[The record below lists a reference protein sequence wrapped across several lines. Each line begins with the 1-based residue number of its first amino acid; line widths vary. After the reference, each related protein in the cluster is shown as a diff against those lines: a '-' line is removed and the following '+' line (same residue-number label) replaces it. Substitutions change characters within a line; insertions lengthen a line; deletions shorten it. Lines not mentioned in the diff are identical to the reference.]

1 MIQMEYPK
9 LPLDGLTPEEQI
21 KALKRQVDILTDNLQ
36 IVLNSIEDDVGNVDN
51 TSDKDKPISDA
62 VQEALDEVSEALD
75 TKVDKVTGKG
85 LSTNDYTT
93 SAKDKVDGIGA
104 YVVETGTSGSWRYVK
119 WSDGRAEL
127 WGWFSQSVTAYAT
140 NYFVIG
146 GSSTTAYPFT
156 ITEPRTIVS
165 GQKINNNGCYVS
177 YDYGRTDYWSGIAN
191 PTAGIT
197 IAQGTTA
204 TVTWT
209 CYVNARWR

>member
-62 VQEALDEVSEALD
+62 VQEALDEISEALD

-93 SAKDKVDGIGA
+93 SAKDKVDGIEA
-104 YVVETGTSGSWRYVK
+104 YVVETGTHNLWKYVK
-119 WSDGRAEL
+119 WSDGRIEL
-127 WGWFSQSVTAYAT
+127 WGKFEQTVTSYAT
-140 NYFVIG
+140 NSWVIG
-146 GSSTTAYPFT
+146 HASLTNYPSG
-156 ITEPRTIVS
+156 ITNPIAVATC
-165 GQKINNNGCYVS
+165 QKIGTGGGVVC
-177 YDYGRTDYWSGIAN
+177 YDYERTDYWSGIAN
-191 PTAGIT
+191 NFIGT
-197 IAQGTTA
+197 IAQGESRA
-204 TVTWT
+204 ISWYV
-209 CYVNARWR
+209 YVNARWS